1 MSAVKE
7 DLMNNL
13 RVPLTAVIRDAA
25 LALTATPT
33 DRLAAAVLLLAIQ
46 IHETGE
52 LIMEPQIITQKIDL

>member
-1 MSAVKE
+1 MNTVKE
-7 DLMNNL
+7 DLMKL
-13 RVPLTAVIRDAA
+13 RQPLTNAIRAAA
-25 LALTATPT
+25 LADDATPT